1 MNKRLFLIL
10 TALVVACVLTA
21 CERNDSTHLQGYVE
35 GEFVYVAS
43 PLGGQLEV
51 LSVARGTQV
60 TKGSPLFALEN
71 AKEAAARDEAGRRV
85 DQARASLEDARQ
97 GQRPTEIQSIQ
108 AQLDQAKAA
117 LVLSQREMQRQSQL
131 LKSSVSAQRD
141 LDMARAQRDQD
152 QQRVAQL
159 TATLETAQ
167 LGARSEQIVMAEQN
181 LKAQEA
187 ALAGADW
194 NLAQKKQSA
203 PLDALVSDT
212 LYRPGDWVAAGN
224 PVVVLLP
231 PANVKVRT
239 FVSQGVLGQVH
250 VGDRAQISVD
260 GVAQPYEGQVSFISP
275 RAEYTPPVIYS
286 QKMREKFVFL
296 IELSVAPEVAAML
309 HPGQP
314 VDVQLSLR

>member
-1 MNKRLFLIL
+1 MNKRLHLIL
-10 TALVVACVLTA
+10 AALVVACVLTA
-21 CERNDSTHLQGYVE
+21 CERNDASRLQGYVE

-43 PLGGQLEV
+43 PLGGQLQE
-51 LSVARGTQV
+51 LSVERGAHV
-60 TKGSPLFALEN
+60 AKGAALFALEN
-71 AKEAAARDEAGRRV
+71 VKETAARDEAERRV

-97 GQRPTEIQSIQ
+97 GQRPTEIQTIQ

-187 ALAGADW
+187 ALAGAEW

-203 PLDALVSDT
+203 LLDALVSDT

-224 PVVVLLP
+224 SVIVLLP

-239 FVSQGVLGQVH
+239 FVSQGMLGQVH
-250 VGDRAQISVD
+250 VGDRAQILVD

-286 QKMREKFVFL
+286 QNMREKFVFL
-296 IELSVAPEVAAML
+296 VELSVAPEVAAKL